1 MVQGGMFTQPFCS
14 EDLSVLLKNEKL
26 KYVLIRNEKSV
37 FNPLP
42 PLDKKK
48 ILLIYPSSPSLP
60 TSTTIV
66 KNTCLPIVFAWM
78 SLSYFQSKAFSK

>member
-26 KYVLIRNEKSV
+26 KYVLIDNETSV

-42 PLDKKK
+42 PLDKK

>member
-42 PLDKKK
+42 PLDKKNSAY
-48 ILLIYPSSPSLP
+48 LPFPPSLP